1 MAINVAAKLYGAS
14 RNKTLPEFGLQVG
27 DSGPEGR
34 YLSNARSGT
43 ESSRRAKISAVAVF
57 LHRLLCEGAV
67 NALVSVER
75 PDCYVEYRKTSTGE
89 LYQGYYYDDAGI
101 ITWNGTEASEF
112 EVLLP
117 FIVFALHR
125 DSKFTETK
133 NSFRTLI
140 SNYITS
146 GSANTGEIYQL
157 CDDFYFEMKNHYGNL
172 ELESDT
178 TLDIETIRQSCR
190 TGQMVPVELLSGL
203 QLPELEVARG
213 ITMPQQDEEEASV
226 EVDYAMCKRGGYI
239 LDNVWELGQEKYI
252 PPLSKL
258 DKFVPTSSYYTM
270 VNLINNEMQQILSRR
285 DEGINGDALIGENYI
300 NIILVGKP
308 GTGKTTIAYALASTF
323 GMPIRTVTL
332 SKNSEEV
339 TFEGK
344 TKTVSG
350 AFNFVPTPFLEG
362 YKNGGIVCL
371 EEFNLIDPGTIMGSI
386 GQAIESPFLLYE
398 DGYKTA
404 KRNPLTVFISTMNT
418 AAQGSREPSEALTSR
433 SPYVFV
439 IDDPEDED
447 FIKILQTKGY
457 PERDCRRVFET
468 YKRITNYLLNPSVNE
483 EEVAY
488 SLGTRTCF
496 GALKLMSI
504 GCSFKEAI
512 NNTMIGT
519 IAIKNLSLA
528 RQVKNDVLDLVPT
541 AAAA

>member
-1 MAINVAAKLYGAS
+1 MGIDVARELHTGS
-14 RNKTLPEFGLQVG
+14 QSLPNFGLKIG

-34 YLSNARSGT
+34 YLSGARSGS
-43 ESSRRAKISAVAVF
+43 ERSRKAKINSVGFF
-57 LHRLLCEGAV
+57 LHRLLHEGAV
-67 NALVSVER
+67 NALVSKDR
-75 PDCYVEYRKTSTGE
+75 MAAYVEFRKTSTGE
-89 LYQGYYYDDAGI
+89 LYQGYYDDDVRMLF
-101 ITWNGTEASEF
+101 WNGAEPPIHDK
-112 EVLLP
+112 LLP
-117 FIVFALHR
+117 FIVFALHKE
-125 DSKFTETK
+125 SPFTETRETFK
-133 NSFRTLI
+133 RLV
-140 SNYITS
+140 SNYTTT
-146 GSANTGEIYQL
+146 GSADTGEIYKM
-157 CDDFYFEMKNHYGNL
+157 CDDFYFEMKNHYGSLEMDVDNNF
-172 ELESDT
+172 ELEMV
-178 TLDIETIRQSCR
+178 RQSCR
-190 TGQMVPVELLSGL
+190 TGQMELVELFRGL
-203 QLPELEVARG
+203 NVPDLEVTRG
-213 ITMPQQDEEEASV
+213 VRMPREEEEEQSK
-226 EVDYAMCKRGGYI
+226 EVDFALCRKGDFI

-252 PPLSKL
+252 PSLSKL
-258 DKFVPTSSYYTM
+258 DKFVPTPAYYTM
-270 VNLINNEMQQILSRR
+270 VNLIQNEMNQVLERR
-285 DEGINGDALIGENYI
+285 DEGINGDAMIGENYI

-332 SKNSEEV
+332 SKNSEED

-344 TKTVSG
+344 TKTVGGS
-350 AFNFVPTPFLEG
+350 FNFVPTPFLEG

-386 GQAIESPFLLYE
+386 GQAIEAPFLLYE
-398 DGYKTA
+398 DGYKTV

-457 PERDCRRVFET
+457 AEKDCRRVFDA
-468 YKRITNYLLNPSVNE
+468 YKRITDYLLNPSVNE

-519 IAIKNLSLA
+519 IAIKNLTLA
-528 RQVKNDVLDLVPT
+528 RQVRDEIVDVMP
-541 AAAA
+541 AAA